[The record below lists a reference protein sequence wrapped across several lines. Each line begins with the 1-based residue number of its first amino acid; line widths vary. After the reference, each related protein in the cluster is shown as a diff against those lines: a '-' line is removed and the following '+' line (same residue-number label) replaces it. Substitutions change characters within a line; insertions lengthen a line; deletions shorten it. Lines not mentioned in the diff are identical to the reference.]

1 MLIYC
6 QVIIRAMKK
15 NKEDKDLETY
25 RGECDILVQ
34 IV

>member
-15 NKEDKDLETY
+15 NKEDTDLETY
-25 RGECDILVQ
+25 RGEGDILVP